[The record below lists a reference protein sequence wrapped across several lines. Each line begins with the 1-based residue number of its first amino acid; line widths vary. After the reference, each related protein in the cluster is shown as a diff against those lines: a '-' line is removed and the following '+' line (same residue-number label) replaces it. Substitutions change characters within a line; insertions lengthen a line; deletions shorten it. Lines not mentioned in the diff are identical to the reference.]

1 MARTVAL
8 FPKIS
13 YTKGHADGSDHW
25 YWFRNSIHYVRSNI
39 FYMNEQPVQ
48 LTDALVITKRFRS
61 PNEFSIYIDEI
72 VTRTKI
78 GYMEAVISYCDEKD
92 IEIDSIGPL
101 INQKLREKIQMEAEI
116 ANMIKPI
123 GHLPV

>member
-13 YTKGHADGSDHW
+13 YTEGHADGSDYW
-25 YWFRNSIHYVRSNI
+25 YWLLNSIHYVRSNI

-72 VTRTKI
+72 VTRTKA

>member
-1 MARTVAL
+1 
-8 FPKIS
+8 
-13 YTKGHADGSDHW
+13 
-25 YWFRNSIHYVRSNI
+25 
-39 FYMNEQPVQ
+39 MNEPQVQ

-72 VTRTKI
+72 VTRTKA
-78 GYMEAVISYCDEKD
+78 GYMEAVIAYCDEKD

-101 INQKLREKIQMEAEI
+101 INQKLREKIQMEAEV